1 MKTSLAAVPYF
12 WSKDQYQAF
21 YADVT
26 QTDIDTVYLGETVCS
41 KRRSM
46 KLKDWLDVAETLTSS
61 GKEVV
66 LSTMTLLEAE
76 SELNYLRN
84 LIKQSDLL
92 IEANDMSA
100 IQMAYEAKR
109 PFAAGNPINIYNS
122 QTLKRLHGL
131 GMTRWNIPVELGQE
145 DIVPIVPT
153 AKELNIELEY
163 QIFGRMP
170 LAYSARCFTARHH
183 GLPKD
188 NCQFKCSEDIEGILV
203 NTRESDSF
211 AQINGIQTQS
221 AKVTHLLDHWQ
232 RLHQSGIDIARIVPV
247 TPETTLEVIRSLT
260 QAIRQ
265 NSKETGFEDTG
276 SGKTNREYCNGYWF
290 QLAGLELVDAT

>member
-12 WSKDQYQAF
+12 WSKEQYLNF

-46 KLKDWLDVAETLTSS
+46 TLQDWLTVGEMLTEA
-61 GKEVV
+61 GKEVA

-76 SELNYLRN
+76 SELKYLRN
-84 LIKQSDLL
+84 LLRRSELL

-100 IQMAYEAKR
+100 IQMANEAKR
-109 PFAAGNPINIYNS
+109 PFAAGNPINIYNN
-122 QTLKRLHGL
+122 QTLKRLHEL

-145 DIVPIVPT
+145 DIAPLVPT
-153 AKELNIELEY
+153 AKKLNIELEY

-183 GLPKD
+183 DLPKD
-188 NCQFKCSEDIEGILV
+188 NCQFKCSENIEGILV
-203 NTRESDSF
+203 KTREGDSF

-221 AKVTHLLDHWQ
+221 AKITNLLDHWQ
-232 RLHQSGIDIARIVPV
+232 RLAQSGIDIARIVPV
-247 TPETTLEVIRSLT
+247 TPETTLEVINSLT
-260 QAIRQ
+260 QAIHQ
-265 NSKETGFEDTG
+265 NVKQTNFETNTNE
-276 SGKTNREYCNGYWF
+276 KTNREYCNGYWF
-290 QLAGLELVDAT
+290 QLAGLELVEAT